1 MQGNVDVVTNVS
13 KLFFQQKFFAI
24 LDKTLG
30 YKTNKI
36 NEDNMKYKFLLFDA
50 DNTVLDFDKAEEN
63 ALYNA
68 FAKYGLPYDQ
78 HVLTTYKRNNLYMW
92 QQLEL
97 GLADK
102 PTVRDKRFRMTFDEL
117 GLDVS
122 DEQLVEISRCYEDGL
137 HHGFAVIDH
146 AEEVLQQLI
155 DDGHT
160 LILVS
165 NGFLSVQVARMKGS
179 GMGKYFPIRFI
190 SEQVGY
196 SKPQKEF
203 FDYAFDNIDG
213 FEPSQAIIIGDSLT
227 SDIQGGVNAG
237 IATCWYN
244 PNHAENTR
252 GVRVD
257 YEISDLR
264 QLYEIV

>member
-1 MQGNVDVVTNVS
+1 
-13 KLFFQQKFFAI
+13 
-24 LDKTLG
+24 
-30 YKTNKI
+30 
-36 NEDNMKYKFLLFDA
+36 MKYKFLLFDA
-50 DNTVLDFDKAEEN
+50 DNTILDFDKAEED
-63 ALYNA
+63 ALRVA
-68 FAKYGLPYDQ
+68 FSKYGLPFDNN
-78 HVLTTYKRNNLYMW
+78 VLTVYKRNNLYMW

-102 PTVRDKRFRMTFDEL
+102 PTVRDKRFRLTFDEL
-117 GLDVS
+117 GYSVS
-122 DEQLVEISRCYEDGL
+122 DQQLVEISACYEEWL